1 MHLIIYKRLQIL
13 ALYIDLS
20 ELMVL
25 VFLVDKLKV
34 SELSDN
40 ANGISEL
47 LKVKDMLAFIIY
59 RQWCIALYSR

>member
-20 ELMVL
+20 GLIVL

-34 SELSDN
+34 PELSDD

-47 LKVKDMLAFIIY
+47 LKVKDMLASIAY
-59 RQWCIALYSR
+59 RQWCITLYSR